1 MTLLR
6 LMCCITR
13 GCQRMRYDLKDMAW
27 SVVVL
32 LTIAAITF
40 VILGM

>member
-1 MTLLR
+1 MK
-6 LMCCITR
+6 
-13 GCQRMRYDLKDMAW
+13 YDLKDMAW
-27 SVVVL
+27 SAVVL

>member
-1 MTLLR
+1 V
-6 LMCCITR
+6 IHSAAFV
-13 GCQRMRYDLKDMAW
+13 GFPVKYDLKDMAW

>member
-1 MTLLR
+1 MK
-6 LMCCITR
+6 
-13 GCQRMRYDLKDMAW
+13 YDIKDMAW

-40 VILGM
+40 VILAM

>member
-1 MTLLR
+1 
-6 LMCCITR
+6 
-13 GCQRMRYDLKDMAW
+13 MRYDLKDMAW

-40 VILGM
+40 VILAM

>member
-1 MTLLR
+1 MK
-6 LMCCITR
+6 
-13 GCQRMRYDLKDMAW
+13 YDLKDMAW

>member
-1 MTLLR
+1 MK
-6 LMCCITR
+6 
-13 GCQRMRYDLKDMAW
+13 YDLKDMAW

-40 VILGM
+40 VILAM